1 MLEQK
6 AAKIR
11 LLILDVD
18 GVLTDGKIIVDDK
31 GDEIKNFD
39 VKDGQGLKFLLKAGF
54 EVTIISGRE
63 SRAVEIRAKGL
74 GIKEIYQGIEDKK
87 SVLDGLIR
95 DKDLKI
101 DEVCCIGDD
110 IPDIPMFG
118 QVGLS
123 IAVSDAVPEV
133 LNAADFITKNKGG
146 DGAVREVCE
155 LILKTQGKWVDTLSN
170 FIDSEK

>member
-6 AAKIR
+6 VAKIR

-31 GDEIKNFD
+31 GSEIKNFD

-54 EVTIISGRE
+54 EVAIISGRE
-63 SRAVEIRAKGL
+63 SRAVEIRANGL

-87 SVLDGLIR
+87 SVLDRLIR
-95 DKDLKI
+95 DRAIKI

-110 IPDIPMFG
+110 IPDIPMFD

-123 IAVSDAVPEV
+123 VAVSNAVPEA
-133 LNAADFITKNKGG
+133 LDAADFITKNKGG

-155 LILKTQGKWVDTLSN
+155 LILKTQGKWADILSN

>member
-1 MLEQK
+1 MIEQK

-39 VKDGQGLKFLLKAGF
+39 VQDGQGLKFLLKAGL
-54 EVTIISGRE
+54 EVAIISGRE
-63 SRAVEIRAKGL
+63 SRAVDCRAKGL
-74 GIKEIYQGIEDKK
+74 GITEIFQGIEDKK
-87 SVLDGLIR
+87 SALNRLIQ
-95 DKDLKI
+95 DKGLKI

-110 IPDIPMFG
+110 IPDIPMFSQAG
-118 QVGLS
+118 FS
-123 IAVSDAVPEV
+123 IAVSNAVPEV
-133 LNAADFITKNKGG
+133 LKAADFITKSKGG

-155 LILKTQGKWVDTLSN
+155 LILKTQGKWVDIISN
-170 FIDSEK
+170 FVDSEK